1 MHTSASQNVA
11 VVDEFINKHIQ
22 PIVED
27 VTYFG
32 NSLTEATLSQEER
45 TILLQSMQQYFDTS
59 KGLVSSFIG
68 TGNGEMIQIPNL
80 GLSGKKDFD
89 PRTRDWY
96 KNAIEAQGEVV
107 ISDPHESA
115 STGDWVVTISKEI
128 KNADGVFAVNL
139 KMEELANLIGTI
151 HIGNEGYAFLVSR
164 NQAIISHPTIKVGAD
179 ISDESWAS
187 AMLEGTDNFINYRL
201 DNEEKQMFVQQNA
214 LTGWHVGGA
223 MSRSEI
229 SNATKPIFISTF
241 IVVCLSIAFFGV
253 ILYVI
258 IRTITLSLG
267 SMINAAKTMSAGDL
281 RAKVVSKKKR

>member
-1 MHTSASQNVA
+1 M
-11 VVDEFINKHIQ
+11 
-22 PIVED
+22 
-27 VTYFG
+27 
-32 NSLTEATLSQEER
+32 
-45 TILLQSMQQYFDTS
+45 
-59 KGLVSSFIG
+59 
-68 TGNGEMIQIPNL
+68 
-80 GLSGKKDFD
+80 
-89 PRTRDWY
+89 
-96 KNAIEAQGEVV
+96 
-107 ISDPHESA
+107 
-115 STGDWVVTISKEI
+115 TISKEI

-281 RAKVVSKKKR
+281 RAKVVSKKKKMKSAFSVKPFKKNE